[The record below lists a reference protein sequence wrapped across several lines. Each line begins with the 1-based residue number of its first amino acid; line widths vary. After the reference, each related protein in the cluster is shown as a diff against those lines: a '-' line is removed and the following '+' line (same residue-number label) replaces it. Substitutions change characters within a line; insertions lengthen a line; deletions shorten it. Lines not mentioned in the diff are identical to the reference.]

1 MNSQFIKFSAAFHYF
16 ISCSCHILQETCE
29 RGFHGYT
36 VVEKNGKKNGK
47 MKDATWVCSKKK
59 KKCQH
64 ALLYYSCGFFMHILI
79 IAIYKLCLT
88 VYIFQNIYVDLYK
101 CK

>member
-1 MNSQFIKFSAAFHYF
+1 
-16 ISCSCHILQETCE
+16 
-29 RGFHGYT
+29 
-36 VVEKNGKKNGK
+36 
-47 MKDATWVCSKKK
+47 MKDATWVCSKK

-64 ALLYYSCGFFMHILI
+64 ALLYYSCGFFMHILV